1 MFSLTCV
8 SQTQEGW
15 EEAFRQWIDAEE
27 TESSAIE
34 NVYEELSEIAD
45 HPINLNQ
52 ASREDLEKF
61 PFLTIQQVEELLAY
75 IHRYGGIRSKGEL

>member
-1 MFSLTCV
+1 MFIRKVLLIIISMFSLTCV

-52 ASREDLEKF
+52 ASREDLEKL
-61 PFLTIQQVEELLAY
+61 PFLTYTSLW
-75 IHRYGGIRSKGEL
+75 GSSF